1 METGGEPGDEA
12 GLGAAQID
20 VRDADL
26 GKSELLRAR
35 ANLLQQRG
43 APQGLNIDPHP
54 QILGT
59 RIARWRDEAACGA
72 TARALARRPALRDAV
87 VELRGPLG
95 AGKTTFVRHLL
106 HALGVQGRV
115 KSPTYAVMEPY
126 DLPGGDIRHFDFF
139 RFDDPQE
146 WEDAGFR
153 DVYASPG
160 LKIAEWPEKAAGLL
174 PLPDLC
180 ITIAIG
186 DEDSRAAV
194 FTAHSASGLELLP

>member
-1 METGGEPGDEA
+1 
-12 GLGAAQID
+12 
-20 VRDADL
+20 
-26 GKSELLRAR
+26 
-35 ANLLQQRG
+35 
-43 APQGLNIDPHP
+43 LNIDPHP
-54 QILGT
+54 PILGS
-59 RIARWRDEAACGA
+59 RNARWRDEAECAA
-72 TARALARRPALRDAV
+72 TAQALAGRPALRDAV

-95 AGKTTFVRHLL
+95 AGKTSFVRHLL
-106 HALGVQGRV
+106 KALGVQGHV

-126 DLPGGDIRHFDFF
+126 ELPGGDIRHFDFF

-180 ITIAIG
+180 ITIAIAE
-186 DEDSRAAV
+186 DDSRHAS
-194 FTAHSASGLELLP
+194 FSAHSARGLELLP

>member
-1 METGGEPGDEA
+1 M
-12 GLGAAQID
+12 
-20 VRDADL
+20 
-26 GKSELLRAR
+26 S
-35 ANLLQQRG
+35 
-43 APQGLNIDPHP
+43 IDPHSP
-54 QILGT
+54 ILGT
-59 RIARWRDEAACGA
+59 RNERWCDEAACAA
-72 TARALARRPALRDAV
+72 TARALAARPALRNAV

-126 DLPGGDIRHFDFF
+126 ELPGGDVWHFDFF

-146 WEDAGFR
+146 WDDAGFR

-174 PLPDLC
+174 PTPDLR
-180 ITIAIG
+180 IVIEVG
-186 DEDSRAAV
+186 EDGCREASLI
-194 FTAHSASGLELLP
+194 AHSARGLELLP